1 MKRLNRLWI
10 AGLMVA
16 TLMALAPALA
26 SAHEHRDVAGGKYT
40 MIVGFLD
47 EPAFTTVKNGL
58 DLRVSATTAGTP
70 TPTSDDEAAG
80 TPVEGLEK
88 TLKAE
93 VIYGD
98 QKMDLTLEP
107 AFGAAGAYEAWFFPM
122 AAGDY
127 SFHIYGDIEG
137 TAIDETFTSS
147 PEGFSSV
154 LDRAQYEFPK
164 ASGSTS
170 TGAAI
175 GSVSSGSSIGGN
187 GTLIGAFSLAAIAGA
202 AGLVVLQRTLSA
214 RRRAVA
220 TRRLSSVRTGAHRPV

>member
-1 MKRLNRLWI
+1 MKRLNRLWM
-10 AGLMVA
+10 AGLIVA
-16 TLMALAPALA
+16 ALLAFVPAVA
-26 SAHEHRDVAGGKYT
+26 SAHEHRDVAGGKYS
-40 MIVGFLD
+40 MVVGFLD

-58 DLRVSATTAGTP
+58 DLRVSTEPAGTP
-70 TPTSDDEAAG
+70 TPTSDEDTGG

-107 AFGAAGAYEAWFFPM
+107 AFGAPGAYEAWFFPM

-170 TGAAI
+170 TGNAI
-175 GSVSSGSSIGGN
+175 GSVTAGGGDIGN
-187 GTLIGAFSLAAIAGA
+187 GPLIDGIVLAAIAGA
-202 AGLVVLQRTLSA
+202 AGLVVCQRILSA
-214 RRRAVA
+214 RRQPARQSVVA
-220 TRRLSSVRTGAHRPV
+220 SADARL

>member
-1 MKRLNRLWI
+1 MKRLNRLWM
-10 AGLMVA
+10 AGLIVA
-16 TLMALAPALA
+16 ALFALAPALA
-26 SAHEHRDVAGGKYT
+26 SAHEQRDVAGGKYS
-40 MIVGFLD
+40 MVVGFLD

-58 DLRVSATTAGTP
+58 DLRVSTVPAGTP
-70 TPTSDDEAAG
+70 TPTSDEDTGG

-107 AFGAAGAYEAWFFPM
+107 AEGAPGAYAAWFFPM

-127 SFHIYGDIEG
+127 SFHIYGDIDG

-170 TGAAI
+170 TGNAI
-175 GSVSSGSSIGGN
+175 GSVTAGGGDN
-187 GTLIGAFSLAAIAGA
+187 NTGTLIGGIVLAAIAGA
-202 AGLVVLQRTLSA
+202 AGLVVCQRILSA
-214 RRRAVA
+214 RRHPARRSVA
-220 TRRLSSVRTGAHRPV
+220 TRADARL

>member
-1 MKRLNRLWI
+1 MKRLNRLWM
-10 AGLMVA
+10 AGLIVTA
-16 TLMALAPALA
+16 LFAFVPAIALA
-26 SAHEHRDVAGGKYT
+26 HEQRDVADGKYS
-40 MIVGFLD
+40 MEVGFLD
-47 EPAFTTVKNGL
+47 EPAFTSVKNGL
-58 DLRVSATTAGTP
+58 DLRVSATTGDSATP
-70 TPTSDDEAAG
+70 SSNEEAEG

-98 QKMDLTLEP
+98 QKMDLALEP
-107 AFGAAGAYEAWFFPM
+107 ASSAGAYEAWFFPM

-154 LDRAQYEFPK
+154 LDRALYEFPK

-170 TGAAI
+170 SGNAI
-175 GSVSSGSSIGGN
+175 GSVTAGGDDVGN
-187 GTLIGAFSLAAIAGA
+187 GTLMGGIVLAAIAGA
-202 AGLVVLQRTLSA
+202 AGVVVCQRILSA
-214 RRRAVA
+214 RRQPVRQQVA
-220 TRRLSSVRTGAHRPV
+220 RTDARL

>member
-1 MKRLNRLWI
+1 MNRLNRLGI

-16 TLMALAPALA
+16 TLLALAPALA
-26 SAHEHRDVAGGKYT
+26 SAHEHRDVGDGKYS
-40 MIVGFLD
+40 MEVGFLD

-58 DLRVSATTAGTP
+58 DLRVSATTGGTP
-70 TPTSDDEAAG
+70 TPTSDEEAEG
-80 TPVEGLEK
+80 TPVVGLEK

-107 AFGAAGAYEAWFFPM
+107 GSSAGAYEAWFFPM

-154 LDRAQYEFPK
+154 LDSAQYQFPK

-175 GSVSSGSSIGGN
+175 SSVSSGSSIGGN
-187 GTLIGAFSLAAIAGA
+187 GTLLGALSLAAIAGA

-214 RRRAVA
+214 RRRAFA
-220 TRRLSSVRTGAHRPV
+220 TRPLSPTRKDAHSSV

>member
-1 MKRLNRLWI
+1 MKQLNRLWM
-10 AGLMVA
+10 AGVIVA
-16 TLMALAPALA
+16 ALFAFAPALV

-47 EPAFTTVKNGL
+47 EPSFTTVKNGL
-58 DLRVSATTAGTP
+58 DLRVSAATSGTP
-70 TPTSDDEAAG
+70 TPTSDEEAGG

-107 AFGAAGAYEAWFFPM
+107 AEGAAGAYEAWFFPM

-137 TAIDETFTSS
+137 TPIDETFTSG
-147 PEGFSSV
+147 PDTFSSV

-164 ASGSTS
+164 SSGSTS
-170 TGAAI
+170 TGNAI
-175 GSVSSGSSIGGN
+175 GSITSGGSDGDNGMLIGG
-187 GTLIGAFSLAAIAGA
+187 IVLAAIAGA
-202 AGLVVLQRTLSA
+202 SGMIVAQRALSA
-214 RRRAVA
+214 RHRNSRRPSVA
-220 TRRLSSVRTGAHRPV
+220 AAEAKL